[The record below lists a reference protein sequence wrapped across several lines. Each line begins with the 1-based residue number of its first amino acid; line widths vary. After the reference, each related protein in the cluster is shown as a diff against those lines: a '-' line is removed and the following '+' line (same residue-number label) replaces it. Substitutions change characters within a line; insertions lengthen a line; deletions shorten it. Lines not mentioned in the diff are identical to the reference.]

1 MVNVA
6 LHQIVCMISLLV
18 LYVMLPL
25 LLAIEVTLLT
35 PPPSQESCCYI
46 MKISLQRLT
55 LTLIGLQL
63 SAIFMQGR
71 GGEIWI
77 IELLIPCIPIEL
89 IWFCCNFLL
98 KVRYCIHSPFPKG
111 VLDSTQIHSLDCIY
125 VTMKFTGNV

>member
-18 LYVMLPL
+18 LYVLLPL

-35 PPPSQESCCYI
+35 PPVSGILLLHNENKSTASY
-46 MKISLQRLT
+46 
-55 LTLIGLQL
+55 TLIGLQL

>member
-35 PPPSQESCCYI
+35 PPVSGILLLHNE
-46 MKISLQRLT
+46 ISLQRLT

-63 SAIFMQGR
+63 SAVSMQGR

-77 IELLIPCIPIEL
+77 VELLIPCIPIE
-89 IWFCCNFLL
+89 I
-98 KVRYCIHSPFPKG
+98 I
-111 VLDSTQIHSLDCIY
+111 
-125 VTMKFTGNV
+125 

>member
-35 PPPSQESCCYI
+35 PPVSGILLLHNE
-46 MKISLQRLT
+46 ISLQRLT

-77 IELLIPCIPIEL
+77 IELLIPCIPIEI

>member
-6 LHQIVCMISLLV
+6 LHQIVCMTSLLV

-35 PPPSQESCCYI
+35 PPSQESCCYI